1 MSLVAGLDEA
11 GRGPAIG
18 PMVLACVVMREDRL
32 PALEG
37 RIRDSKL
44 MSPAGRRRALTLIKS
59 LAEEIKVR
67 VVEPWEIDLAVSGVS
82 DKNLNFMEARLVSEI
97 IASLSCRVRRVF
109 VDSPDPK
116 PDRFAALVE
125 SMLGRD
131 DVEVV
136 ASNKAEAVYPVV
148 AAASIVAKVTRDR
161 IVEDLKRR
169 YGDFGSGYPSDPR
182 TRSFLQSCLAR
193 GELPPIVRR
202 SWSTLGRLGASS

>member
-148 AAASIVAKVTRDR
+148 AAASIVAKVTRDG